1 VGDGAA
7 QERKKAFVTG
17 ASRGIGK
24 AIAAALAGAGFDVAI
39 TARTVEPGEEREH
52 SPTAAR
58 SDRSPLPGSLRE
70 TAAVIERAGT
80 TALTVPAD
88 LLDRASLGAAATT
101 VLERWGTVD
110 VVVHNARYI
119 GPGHMDRFLDA
130 PISAIENHM
139 QGNFFAPL
147 VLNKYFVPAMIEH
160 GGGLIVDV
168 TSGAGFG
175 DPFAPAGEGGWGISY
190 GASKAALHRVAGIL
204 GTELAAHHVRV
215 VNVEPGFIATER
227 IAQDMARYGF
237 EPDGEPPEVVGAV
250 VAWLATSAE
259 AVAFNGTTVFA
270 QDFCHERGLLPGWS
284 GPKARPPG
292 ARPDLS
298 GARQA
303 EFDAKYG
310 AAR

>member
-1 VGDGAA
+1 MT
-7 QERKKAFVTG
+7 ERKKAFVTG

-24 AIAAALAGAGFDVAI
+24 AIAVALAGAGFDVAI
-39 TARTVEPGEEREH
+39 TARTIEPGEEREH
-52 SPTAAR
+52 SSTVAR

-70 TAAVIERAGT
+70 TAARIEQAGT
-80 TALTVPAD
+80 QALAVPAD
-88 LLDRASLGAAATT
+88 LLDRAALGAAATT
-101 VLERWGTVD
+101 VLDRWGAVD

-119 GPGHMDRFLDA
+119 GAGHMDTFLAA

-147 VLNKYFVPAMIEH
+147 VLNKYFVPAMIDH
-160 GGGLIVDV
+160 GGGLIVDI

-175 DPFAPAGEGGWGISY
+175 DPFAPAGAGGWGISY

-204 GTELAAHHVRV
+204 NTELAEHHVRV

-227 IAQDMARYGF
+227 IAQDMARFGF
-237 EPDGEPPEVVGAV
+237 DPDGEPPEVVGAV
-250 VAWLATSAE
+250 VAWLATHPDSD
-259 AVAFNGTTVFA
+259 VFDGTTVFA
-270 QDFCHERGLLPGWS
+270 QDFCRERGLLPGWA
-284 GPKARPPG
+284 GPKARPAG

-303 EFDAKYG
+303 AFDEKYG
-310 AAR
+310 APR